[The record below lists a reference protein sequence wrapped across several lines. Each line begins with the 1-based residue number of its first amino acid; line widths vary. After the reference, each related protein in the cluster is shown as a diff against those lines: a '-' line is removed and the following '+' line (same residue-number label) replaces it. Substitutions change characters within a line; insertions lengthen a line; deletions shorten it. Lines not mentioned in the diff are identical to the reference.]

1 MNVRDSAIDNIFP
14 IHNVPLRLVNF
25 FFFFFKFYFIFKLYI
40 NVLDLPNIKMNPP
53 QVYNFK
59 LKELEFEAP
68 FLEVVVTFT
77 FREFISGLQ
86 HPDFRI

>member
-1 MNVRDSAIDNIFP
+1 MWKSFENTQLYLNVKDSAIDNIFP
-14 IHNVPLRLVNF
+14 IHNVPLRLV
-25 FFFFFKFYFIFKLYI
+25 
-40 NVLDLPNIKMNPP
+40 
-53 QVYNFK
+53 NFK

-77 FREFISGLQ
+77 FLEFISGLQ